1 MARKPR
7 LEYPGGI
14 YHVIQRGNNREFIFQ
29 DNAYKELLL
38 ELLEH
43 YQSRFEFD
51 LFGYVIMGNHY
62 HLIIRQSQISL
73 QNIMHRTLS
82 VFARQYN
89 RLNRRSGHVFE
100 GRYKAIP
107 VMDDKYLLSLL
118 RYLHQNPV
126 AANICKKTSDYA
138 WSSDRLYRTNNKENS
153 FVNIDYILDIISSNR
168 PAALKIYVDF
178 MDDKVK
184 EAIAAFEEVDFIGEK
199 ELQILD
205 AYLEAE
211 RQSLDEILWEKTQER
226 RLFKE
231 IKAAS
236 RKRHLTP
243 YKKHFIR
250 AASRAGYSMQE
261 IGKHI
266 SISASAVFYL
276 MYDEKETCPPADRQN
291 KDQSSKISHST
302 GSPLTQARGGNQ

>member
-82 VFARQYN
+82 LFARQYN
-89 RLNRRSGHVFE
+89 RLNHRSGHVFE

-126 AANICKKTSDYA
+126 AANICKKQAT
-138 WSSDRLYRTNNKENS
+138 T
-153 FVNIDYILDIISSNR
+153 
-168 PAALKIYVDF
+168 PGAATG
-178 MDDKVK
+178 
-184 EAIAAFEEVDFIGEK
+184 FIGPTTK
-199 ELQILD
+199 
-205 AYLEAE
+205 
-211 RQSLDEILWEKTQER
+211 KTA
-226 RLFKE
+226 LSTLITF
-231 IKAAS
+231 
-236 RKRHLTP
+236 
-243 YKKHFIR
+243 
-250 AASRAGYSMQE
+250 
-261 IGKHI
+261 
-266 SISASAVFYL
+266 SI
-276 MYDEKETCPPADRQN
+276 
-291 KDQSSKISHST
+291 
-302 GSPLTQARGGNQ
+302 